1 MKGEKWVAEWSRQTE
16 GENKQHSGLCAAV
29 ITQSGMKI
37 VCSQDEL
44 YYTGMKMWPLRGMR
58 SNLLLVIIEEWPK
71 HTVTVLVMHLL
82 LIGVLEG
89 LAVATVSIQTTHTK
103 DRHTRTHAHTRT
115 HTNTDTQSSRHTHS
129 CTHINIWWD
138 EYRTF
143 VLSNCNHS
151 S

>member
-1 MKGEKWVAEWSRQTE
+1 
-16 GENKQHSGLCAAV
+16 
-29 ITQSGMKI
+29 MKI

-44 YYTGMKMWPLRGMR
+44 YYTGMKMRPLQGMR
-58 SNLLLVIIEEWPK
+58 SNLLLVIIEEWTK

-103 DRHTRTHAHTRT
+103 GQ
-115 HTNTDTQSSRHTHS
+115 TDTQSSKHTHM